1 VQNINV
7 LIGILC
13 VITVGII
20 GSIIWWNS
28 SSLITNIAPSE
39 VSKIEIFNGN
49 TGKSITIKDTTDINH
64 IITNLNEISLK
75 KEKISLGYMGYS
87 YRTTIYNSNGNIYK
101 KFIINSS
108 NTIRKDPFFYRDSSE
123 SIDYGYIQK
132 LFNEDIK
139 Q

>member
-1 VQNINV
+1 MQNINV